1 MENILIPAH
10 SGWRWIVLILLIAA
24 VVKMNIGWKGKKN
37 FTAGDK
43 KLAMFAMIAYHI
55 QFLVGWILYIVNFSS
70 KVKFFGGMMADKM
83 YRFFTVEHSLMMTAA
98 MVLITIGYSKSKK
111 AHNDTTK
118 FKRLAVYYTI
128 ALVLVL
134 ASIPWPFRE
143 ALGGKWF

>member
-55 QFLVGWILYIVNFSS
+55 QFLVGWILYIVSS
-70 KVKFFGGMMADKM
+70 KVKFFDGMMADKM
-83 YRFFTVEHSLMMTAA
+83 YQ
-98 MVLITIGYSKSKK
+98 IGR
-111 AHNDTTK
+111 AH
-118 FKRLAVYYTI
+118 V
-128 ALVLVL
+128 
-134 ASIPWPFRE
+134 
-143 ALGGKWF
+143 